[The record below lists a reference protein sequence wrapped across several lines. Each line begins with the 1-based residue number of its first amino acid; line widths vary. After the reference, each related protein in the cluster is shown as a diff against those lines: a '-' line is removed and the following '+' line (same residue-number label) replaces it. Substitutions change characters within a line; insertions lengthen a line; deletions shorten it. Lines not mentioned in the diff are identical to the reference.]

1 MRIFDRFYDACAAL
15 AGVALA
21 MIAVLILWQ
30 AIARWVGLSA
40 QGLSEWAGYMM
51 AASSFLAFAHT
62 FRRGGHIRV
71 MLMLQNLRRET
82 RRRAEIVAHGVG
94 VALTAFLAFYAVRF
108 VVVSYRFE
116 EISEG
121 SDAMPLW
128 IPRMAMALGA
138 VALFLAV
145 TQTFIEIL
153 RGREIRDGDAAHT
166 E

>member
-1 MRIFDRFYDACAAL
+1 MRLLDRFYDACAAL

-30 AIARWVGLSA
+30 AIARWIGVSA

-51 AASSFLAFAHT
+51 AAASFLAFAHT

-71 MLMLQNLRRET
+71 MLMLQHLRPDA
-82 RRRAEIVAHGVG
+82 RRRAEIVAHAIG

-108 VVVSYRFE
+108 VIVSYRFE
-116 EISEG
+116 EMSEG

-128 IPRMAMALGA
+128 IPRMAMALGS

-145 TQTFIEIL
+145 TQSFVEIL
-153 RGREIRDGDAAHT
+153 RGGEIRDDAAANT